1 MTCSVNQ
8 GARNACPNNV
18 AQVLFVGA
26 CLHPTLVV
34 DEKWPFNKT
43 ITNFKVSS
51 PRPKTVTR
59 SQVPS
64 MSLAVST
71 PSPSTPAQH
80 AAPSTPTPR
89 NPITLR
95 LRKILG
101 TTFTDPATT
110 EALQTLSYLYSTPSV
125 SDAAIQSLEHN
136 ADGDNDDSWSDL
148 DSEGTAPRDGISGH
162 SDVANETAARVRKNL
177 QRDLENKLAE
187 GSQHFLKAFG
197 EVDQVC
203 R

>member
-1 MTCSVNQ
+1 MSEL
-8 GARNACPNNV
+8 A
-18 AQVLFVGA
+18 
-26 CLHPTLVV
+26 
-34 DEKWPFNKT
+34 
-43 ITNFKVSS
+43 VSS
-51 PRPKTVTR
+51 PSAPTQR
-59 SQVPS
+59 
-64 MSLAVST
+64 
-71 PSPSTPAQH
+71 
-80 AAPSTPTPR
+80 AAPSTQPPR

-110 EALQTLSYLYSTPSV
+110 EALQTLSYLYNTPSV
-125 SDAAIQSLEHN
+125 SDAALSHTQSLEHD
-136 ADGDNDDSWSDL
+136 ADEDNDDSWSDL
-148 DSEGTAPRDGISGH
+148 DSEGTAPRDGVSGH
-162 SDVANETAARVRKNL
+162 SDVANEIALRVRKNL